1 METIYGYKYE
11 SFSIGVSE
19 LEIELL
25 LVIMQTLKEES
36 KHNTIETSTTIYHKM
51 KILKKQDC
59 KYDKRLQIFNKNN
72 FNNLEINLIDQTL
85 KDKFI
90 SNNIRIID

>member
-1 METIYGYKYE
+1 
-11 SFSIGVSE
+11 
-19 LEIELL
+19 
-25 LVIMQTLKEES
+25 MQTLKEEA
-36 KHNTIETSTTIYHKM
+36 KHNTIETSNTIYHKM
-51 KILKKQDC
+51 KILKKQDS